1 MSTAKTNPTTIAA
14 ASPSSDG
21 LTSKEAESQ
30 LAKVGPNSMPD
41 AAFHPLRRVID
52 KLWAPVPWMLEAA
65 IVLELVLHKFTEAA
79 IIGGLLI
86 FNAVIGYF
94 QEGKAQATLAALK
107 SRLALN
113 ASVRRDGAWKKPP
126 TPHTKTP

>member
-21 LTSKEAESQ
+21 LTSQEAASQ

-41 AAFHPLRRVID
+41 AALHPLRRAID

-65 IVLELVLHKFTEAA
+65 IMLELVLHKFTEAA

-86 FNAVIGYF
+86 FNAAIGYF

-113 ASVRRDGAWKKPP
+113 ASVRRDGGWRSEE
-126 TPHTKTP
+126 